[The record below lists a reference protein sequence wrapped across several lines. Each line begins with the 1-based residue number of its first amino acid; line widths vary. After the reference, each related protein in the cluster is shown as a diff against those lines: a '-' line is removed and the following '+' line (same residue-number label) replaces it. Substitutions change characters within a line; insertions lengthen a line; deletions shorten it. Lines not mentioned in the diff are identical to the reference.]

1 MERDKLKDCIL
12 AAIATFGENIT
23 VENILD
29 IAEKILPE
37 EKQSRIA
44 DIRRKYEDYQRSL
57 S

>member
-12 AAIATFGENIT
+12 AAIDTFGENIT